1 MIAKKAPR
9 KKWGDP
15 GSKVARKTEARVFS
29 QGAPRTV
36 IVAIYPDG
44 VIGLRLSKHR
54 REEFVH
60 ASDVYRQAVMQRMVN
75 ERLAK
80 RKAKKGARA

>member
-1 MIAKKAPR
+1 MKAKTPR

-15 GSKVARKTEARVFS
+15 GSRVARKTEARVFS

-60 ASDVYRQAVMQRMVN
+60 ASDIYRQAVMTRKAN
-75 ERLAK
+75 ERAAK
-80 RKAKKGARA
+80 RRKK